1 MDSSKT
7 IAISVTFQLEET
19 FSAYKLIAAN
29 RQCVGKTC
37 QPFRRVYNGNGQ
49 NRYCCTSR
57 LCNVDRETD
66 CRLEKNT
73 VIIQVEQTRLKLS
86 DGQVRTE
93 TKVFPAKNL
102 CSRTGSAKI
111 ISLT

>member
-1 MDSSKT
+1 MIIFLYVALVLKASQAQDDEPKFNCYHT
-7 IAISVTFQLEET
+7 RDLKFNPNNATTHRNCQNCVLEET

-57 LCNVDRETD
+57 LCNVDRETA
-66 CRLEKNT
+66 EKCHT
-73 VIIQVEQTRLKLS
+73 
-86 DGQVRTE
+86 
-93 TKVFPAKNL
+93 
-102 CSRTGSAKI
+102 
-111 ISLT
+111 